1 MTDETCYTVKGQR
14 FSAGPLDTG
23 LYIVATPIGN
33 LGDITLRA
41 LETLA
46 AADVIACEDKRVS
59 AKLLNH
65 FSIRSQLTSYHEH
78 NADKAGAELLAAL
91 GEGQPVALISDAGT
105 PLISDPGYRLV
116 TQARQAGHPVYPI
129 PGASS
134 VMAALSAGGLPT
146 DRFFFEGFLPAKAA
160 ARAKRLQELAAVPAT
175 LVLFESPNRLN
186 AALAAI
192 SETVGADRQIR
203 ICRELTKL
211 HEEIAAGSAGE
222 LAMEWSTR
230 QVKGEIVILIEPA
243 PPRDD
248 QVDPEEVLAD
258 LLKTM
263 SVSRAA
269 SEAVTLTGLP
279 KREMYQLALKLESR
293 RKEGRK

>member
-1 MTDETCYTVKGQR
+1 MDGSGYTVKGQR
-14 FSAGPLDTG
+14 FSAGPLDAG

-91 GEGQPVALISDAGT
+91 GEGQSVALISDAGT

-116 TQARQAGHPVYPI
+116 TQAGQAGHRVYPI

-160 ARAKRLQELAAVPAT
+160 ARAKRLKELAAIRAT

-186 AALAAI
+186 AVLAAI
-192 SETVGADRQIR
+192 AETLGVGRQIR

-222 LAMEWSTR
+222 LAKAWSER
-230 QVKGEIVILIEPA
+230 QVKGEVVILIEPGA
-243 PPRDD
+243 ANASE
-248 QVDPEEVLAD
+248 VDPETLLAD
-258 LLKTM
+258 LLETM

-293 RKEGRK
+293 RTEGSK

>member
-1 MTDETCYTVKGQR
+1 MSDATSPENRSLT
-14 FSAGPLDTG
+14 PG
-23 LYIVATPIGN
+23 LYIVSTPIGN

-41 LETLA
+41 VEVLRQC
-46 AADVIACEDKRVS
+46 DGVACEDTRVTG
-59 AKLLNH
+59 KLLKH
-65 FSIRSQLTSYHEH
+65 LGISKPMWRYDDHSEHRDRTRLVESMRSR
-78 NADKAGAELLAAL
+78 A
-91 GEGQPVALISDAGT
+91 VALVSDAGT
-105 PLISDPGYRLV
+105 PMVSDPGYRLV

-160 ARAKRLQELAAVPAT
+160 ARAKRLKELAAVPAT

-192 SETVGADRQIR
+192 AETVSADRQIR

-263 SVSRAA
+263 SLSRAA

-279 KREMYQLALKLESR
+279 KRELYKLALSLESR